1 MEQRQRNQTTVREQQ
16 QEDDQLEDMH
26 HGPFPVEE
34 LQAAGIAALDIKKLK
49 DAGLCTVES
58 VAYSPRKELLQIKG
72 ISEAKVDKIV
82 EAASKLVPLGFT
94 SAGQL
99 HAQRQE
105 IIQISSGSKELD
117 KILDGGIET
126 GSITELYGEFRSG
139 KTQLC
144 HTLCV
149 TCQLPL
155 DQGGGEGKAMYIDA
169 EGTFRPQRLLQIA
182 DRFGLNGND
191 VLENVAYARAY
202 NTDHQSRLL
211 LEAASMMVE
220 TRFALMI
227 VDSATAL
234 YRTDF
239 SGRGELSARQMHLAK
254 FLRSLQKL
262 ADEFGIAVVITNQV
276 VAQVD
281 GSAMFAGPQIKPI
294 GGNIMAH
301 ASTTRLALRK
311 GRGEERICKVI
322 SSPCL
327 AEAEARFQ
335 ISTEGVNDSL
345 AFNSSLATVNHLPA
359 TNLPPTSD
367 DEDHHH
373 DHDHDYNRSHAV
385 LYVGKSKRRYH
396 ISSHVAQH
404 PLLQELVERSG
415 VADSSSSSAV
425 TIDCEVVLFEH
436 LLWMIENADPQPDA
450 GLHEL
455 VDFYAC

>member
-1 MEQRQRNQTTVREQQ
+1 MVRVVGVCKREKTSISMEQQPKRNHRMAEEHEESEEIQ
-16 QEDDQLEDMH
+16 
-26 HGPFPVEE
+26 HGPSPVEQ
-34 LQAAGIAALDIKKLK
+34 LQESGIASLDIKKLK
-49 DAGLCTVES
+49 DAGLCTIES
-58 VAYSPRKELLQIKG
+58 VAYSPRKDLLQIKG
-72 ISEAKVDKIV
+72 IGEAKVDKIID
-82 EAASKLVPLGFT
+82 AGMQYLFYASKLVPLGFT
-94 SAGQL
+94 SASQL
-99 HAQRQE
+99 HAQRLE
-105 IIQISSGSKELD
+105 IIQITSGSRELD
-117 KILDGGIET
+117 KILEGGIET
-126 GSITELYGEFRSG
+126 GSITEVYGEFRSG

-182 DRFGLNGND
+182 DRFGLNGAD

-239 SGRGELSARQMHLAK
+239 SGRGELSARQMHLGK

-281 GSAMFAGPQIKPI
+281 GSAIFAGPQIKPI

-301 ASTTRLALRK
+301 ASTTRLAVRK

-327 AEAEARFQ
+327 PEAEARFQ
-335 ISTEGVNDSL
+335 ISAEGV
-345 AFNSSLATVNHLPA
+345 
-359 TNLPPTSD
+359 
-367 DEDHHH
+367 
-373 DHDHDYNRSHAV
+373 
-385 LYVGKSKRRYH
+385 
-396 ISSHVAQH
+396 
-404 PLLQELVERSG
+404 
-415 VADSSSSSAV
+415 
-425 TIDCEVVLFEH
+425 ID
-436 LLWMIENADPQPDA
+436 ARD
-450 GLHEL
+450 
-455 VDFYAC
+455 

>member
-1 MEQRQRNQTTVREQQ
+1 MERQRNQKPSEEQEEADEIQ
-16 QEDDQLEDMH
+16 
-26 HGPFPVEE
+26 HGPFPVEQ
-34 LQAAGIAALDIKKLK
+34 LQASGIAAMDVKKLK

-72 ISEAKVDKIV
+72 ISEAKVDKII
-82 EAASKLVPLGFT
+82 EAASKIVPLGFT

-99 HAQRQE
+99 HAQRLE
-105 IIQISSGSKELD
+105 IIQLTSGSRELD
-117 KILDGGIET
+117 KILEGGIET
-126 GSITELYGEFRSG
+126 GSITEIYGEFRSG

-182 DRFGLNGND
+182 DRFGLNGAD

-262 ADEFGIAVVITNQV
+262 ADE
-276 VAQVD
+276 VD
-281 GSAMFAGPQIKPI
+281 GSAIFAGPQIKPI

-335 ISTEGVNDSL
+335 ISAEGVTD
-345 AFNSSLATVNHLPA
+345 VK
-359 TNLPPTSD
+359 D
-367 DEDHHH
+367 
-373 DHDHDYNRSHAV
+373 
-385 LYVGKSKRRYH
+385 
-396 ISSHVAQH
+396 
-404 PLLQELVERSG
+404 
-415 VADSSSSSAV
+415 
-425 TIDCEVVLFEH
+425 
-436 LLWMIENADPQPDA
+436 
-450 GLHEL
+450 
-455 VDFYAC
+455 

>member
-1 MEQRQRNQTTVREQQ
+1 MEQQKNRNMVE
-16 QEDDQLEDMH
+16 ENIGEEEII
-26 HGPFPVEE
+26 HGPFPVEQ
-34 LQAAGIAALDIKKLK
+34 LQASGIASVDVKKLK
-49 DAGLCTVES
+49 DAGLCTVEA
-58 VAYSPRKELLQIKG
+58 VAYSPRKELLLIKG
-72 ISEAKVDKIV
+72 ISDAKVDKIT
-82 EAASKLVPLGFT
+82 EAATKLVPLGFT
-94 SAGQL
+94 SASQL

-105 IIQISSGSKELD
+105 IIQITSGSRELD
-117 KILDGGIET
+117 KVLEGGIET
-126 GSITELYGEFRSG
+126 GSITELYGEFHSG

-149 TCQLPL
+149 TCQIRFYFVFITFHLYLRYMNTFQLPL

-182 DRFGLNGND
+182 ERFGLNGAD

-220 TRFALMI
+220 TR
-227 VDSATAL
+227 
-234 YRTDF
+234 TDF

-262 ADEFGIAVVITNQV
+262 ADEFGVAVVITNQV

-311 GRGEERICKVI
+311 GRAEERICKVI

-335 ISTEGVNDSL
+335 ISAEGVTD
-345 AFNSSLATVNHLPA
+345 VK
-359 TNLPPTSD
+359 D
-367 DEDHHH
+367 
-373 DHDHDYNRSHAV
+373 
-385 LYVGKSKRRYH
+385 
-396 ISSHVAQH
+396 
-404 PLLQELVERSG
+404 
-415 VADSSSSSAV
+415 
-425 TIDCEVVLFEH
+425 
-436 LLWMIENADPQPDA
+436 
-450 GLHEL
+450 
-455 VDFYAC
+455 

>member
-1 MEQRQRNQTTVREQQ
+1 MATAAQRHQRMPED
-16 QEDDQLEDMH
+16 QEEAEDVQ
-26 HGPFPVEE
+26 HGPFPIEH
-34 LQAAGIAALDIKKLK
+34 LQASGIAAIDVKKLK

-58 VAYSPRKELLQIKG
+58 VAYSPRKDLLQIKG
-72 ISEAKVDKIV
+72 ISEAKVDKII
-82 EAASKLVPLGFT
+82 EA
-94 SAGQL
+94 
-99 HAQRQE
+99 
-105 IIQISSGSKELD
+105 
-117 KILDGGIET
+117 GGIET

-155 DQGGGEGKAMYIDA
+155 DQGGGEGKALYIDA

-182 DRFGLNGND
+182 DRFGLNGAD

-220 TRFALMI
+220 ARFALMI

-262 ADEFGIAVVITNQV
+262 ADEFGVAVVITNQV

-281 GSAMFAGPQIKPI
+281 GSAIFAGPQIKPI

-311 GRGEERICKVI
+311 GRAEERICKVI

-335 ISTEGVNDSL
+335 ISSEGVTD
-345 AFNSSLATVNHLPA
+345 VK
-359 TNLPPTSD
+359 D
-367 DEDHHH
+367 
-373 DHDHDYNRSHAV
+373 
-385 LYVGKSKRRYH
+385 
-396 ISSHVAQH
+396 
-404 PLLQELVERSG
+404 
-415 VADSSSSSAV
+415 
-425 TIDCEVVLFEH
+425 
-436 LLWMIENADPQPDA
+436 
-450 GLHEL
+450 
-455 VDFYAC
+455 

>member
-1 MEQRQRNQTTVREQQ
+1 MEQQRNQKVVNQQ
-16 QEDDQLEDMH
+16 QQHEDLEEIQ
-26 HGPFPVEE
+26 HGPFPVEQ
-34 LQAAGIAALDIKKLK
+34 LQASGIASLDVKKLK

-58 VAYSPRKELLQIKG
+58 VAFSPRKELLQIKG
-72 ISEAKVDKIV
+72 ISEAKVDKII
-82 EAASKLVPLGFT
+82 EAGMSLRSLFSSKLVPLGFT
-94 SAGQL
+94 SASQL

-105 IIQISSGSKELD
+105 IIQITSGSRELD
-117 KILDGGIET
+117 KEGLRQDLLLSYMASSALEKLSCAT
-126 GSITELYGEFRSG
+126 RS
-139 KTQLC
+139 
-144 HTLCV
+144 
-149 TCQLPL
+149 
-155 DQGGGEGKAMYIDA
+155 A
-169 EGTFRPQRLLQIA
+169 LLA
-182 DRFGLNGND
+182 KFGLNGAD

-262 ADEFGIAVVITNQV
+262 ADEFGVAVVITNQV

-281 GSAMFAGPQIKPI
+281 GSAIFAGPQIKPI

-335 ISTEGVNDSL
+335 ISAEGVTD
-345 AFNSSLATVNHLPA
+345 VK
-359 TNLPPTSD
+359 D
-367 DEDHHH
+367 
-373 DHDHDYNRSHAV
+373 
-385 LYVGKSKRRYH
+385 
-396 ISSHVAQH
+396 
-404 PLLQELVERSG
+404 
-415 VADSSSSSAV
+415 
-425 TIDCEVVLFEH
+425 
-436 LLWMIENADPQPDA
+436 
-450 GLHEL
+450 
-455 VDFYAC
+455 

>member
-1 MEQRQRNQTTVREQQ
+1 MSSSAAHQKAAAAAPADEE
-16 QEDDQLEDMH
+16 EAGEL
-26 HGPFPVEE
+26 GPFPIDQ
-34 LQAAGIAALDIKKLK
+34 LQASGIAALDVKKLK
-49 DAGLCTVES
+49 DAGHCTVES
-58 VAYSPRKELLQIKG
+58 VAYCPRKDLLQIKG
-72 ISEAKVDKIV
+72 ISEAKVDKII

-94 SAGQL
+94 SATQL
-99 HAQRQE
+99 HAQRLE
-105 IIQISSGSKELD
+105 IIQVTTGSRELD
-117 KILDGGIET
+117 RILEGGIET

-155 DQGGGEGKAMYIDA
+155 DQGGGEGKALYIDA

-182 DRFGLNGND
+182 DRFGLNGAD

-220 TRFALMI
+220 TRFALMVI
-227 VDSATAL
+227 DSATAL

-262 ADEFGIAVVITNQV
+262 ADEFGVAVVISNQV

-301 ASTTRLALRK
+301 ASTTRLYLRK
-311 GRGEERICKVI
+311 GRAEERICKVV

-335 ISTEGVNDSL
+335 ISPEGVTD
-345 AFNSSLATVNHLPA
+345 VK
-359 TNLPPTSD
+359 D
-367 DEDHHH
+367 
-373 DHDHDYNRSHAV
+373 
-385 LYVGKSKRRYH
+385 
-396 ISSHVAQH
+396 
-404 PLLQELVERSG
+404 
-415 VADSSSSSAV
+415 
-425 TIDCEVVLFEH
+425 
-436 LLWMIENADPQPDA
+436 
-450 GLHEL
+450 
-455 VDFYAC
+455 

>member
-1 MEQRQRNQTTVREQQ
+1 MERQRNQKPSEEQEEADEIQ
-16 QEDDQLEDMH
+16 
-26 HGPFPVEE
+26 HGPFPVEQ
-34 LQAAGIAALDIKKLK
+34 LQASGIAAMDVKKLK

-72 ISEAKVDKIV
+72 ISEAKVDKII
-82 EAASKLVPLGFT
+82 EAASKIVPLGFT

-99 HAQRQE
+99 HAQRLE
-105 IIQISSGSKELD
+105 IIQLTSGSRELD
-117 KILDGGIET
+117 KILEGGIET
-126 GSITELYGEFRSG
+126 GSITEIYGEFRSG

-182 DRFGLNGND
+182 DRFGLNGAD

-220 TRFALMI
+220 TR
-227 VDSATAL
+227 
-234 YRTDF
+234 TDF

-262 ADEFGIAVVITNQV
+262 ADEFGVAVVITNQV

-281 GSAMFAGPQIKPI
+281 GSAIFAGPQIKPI

-335 ISTEGVNDSL
+335 ISAEGVTD
-345 AFNSSLATVNHLPA
+345 VK
-359 TNLPPTSD
+359 D
-367 DEDHHH
+367 
-373 DHDHDYNRSHAV
+373 
-385 LYVGKSKRRYH
+385 
-396 ISSHVAQH
+396 
-404 PLLQELVERSG
+404 
-415 VADSSSSSAV
+415 
-425 TIDCEVVLFEH
+425 
-436 LLWMIENADPQPDA
+436 
-450 GLHEL
+450 
-455 VDFYAC
+455 

>member
-1 MEQRQRNQTTVREQQ
+1 MEQQQQRNQNLAHEQQ
-16 QEDDQLEDMH
+16 HEEN
-26 HGPFPVEE
+26 GPIPVEL
-34 LQAAGIAALDIKKLK
+34 LQESGIASIDVKKLK
-49 DAGLCTVES
+49 EAGLCTVES

-72 ISEAKVDKIV
+72 ISEAKVDKII
-82 EAASKLVPLGFT
+82 EAVSKLVPLGFT
-94 SAGQL
+94 SASEL
-99 HAQRQE
+99 HVQKLNLV
-105 IIQISSGSKELD
+105 QITSGSRELD
-117 KILDGGIET
+117 KILEGGIET

-149 TCQLPL
+149 TCQLPF

-182 DRFGLNGND
+182 ERYGLNGAD

-211 LEAASMMVE
+211 LSAASMMVE
-220 TRFALMI
+220 SRFALMI

-254 FLRSLQKL
+254 FLRSLQRM
-262 ADEFGIAVVITNQV
+262 ADEFGVAVVITNQV

-281 GSAMFAGPQIKPI
+281 GSAIFAGPQIKPI

-335 ISTEGVNDSL
+335 ISPEGVTD
-345 AFNSSLATVNHLPA
+345 VK
-359 TNLPPTSD
+359 D
-367 DEDHHH
+367 
-373 DHDHDYNRSHAV
+373 
-385 LYVGKSKRRYH
+385 
-396 ISSHVAQH
+396 
-404 PLLQELVERSG
+404 
-415 VADSSSSSAV
+415 
-425 TIDCEVVLFEH
+425 
-436 LLWMIENADPQPDA
+436 
-450 GLHEL
+450 
-455 VDFYAC
+455 

>member
-1 MEQRQRNQTTVREQQ
+1 
-16 QEDDQLEDMH
+16 QES
-26 HGPFPVEE
+26 
-34 LQAAGIAALDIKKLK
+34 GIASIDVKKLK
-49 DAGLCTVES
+49 EAGLCTVES

-72 ISEAKVDKIV
+72 ISEAKVDKII
-82 EAASKLVPLGFT
+82 EAGMCCWPVLPFPFL
-94 SAGQL
+94 
-99 HAQRQE
+99 
-105 IIQISSGSKELD
+105 
-117 KILDGGIET
+117 GGIET

-149 TCQLPL
+149 TCQLPF

-182 DRFGLNGND
+182 ERYGLNGAD

-211 LEAASMMVE
+211 LSAASMMVE
-220 TRFALMI
+220 SRYSSGLPFVCTFALMI

-254 FLRSLQKL
+254 FLRSLQKM
-262 ADEFGIAVVITNQV
+262 ADEFGVAVVITNQV

-281 GSAMFAGPQIKPI
+281 GSAIFAGPQIKPI

-335 ISTEGVNDSL
+335 ISPEGVTD
-345 AFNSSLATVNHLPA
+345 VK
-359 TNLPPTSD
+359 D
-367 DEDHHH
+367 
-373 DHDHDYNRSHAV
+373 
-385 LYVGKSKRRYH
+385 
-396 ISSHVAQH
+396 
-404 PLLQELVERSG
+404 
-415 VADSSSSSAV
+415 
-425 TIDCEVVLFEH
+425 
-436 LLWMIENADPQPDA
+436 
-450 GLHEL
+450 
-455 VDFYAC
+455 

>member
-1 MEQRQRNQTTVREQQ
+1 MEQQKKQKILEQDRQ
-16 QEDDQLEDMH
+16 QEVEDIQ
-26 HGPFPVEE
+26 HGPLPVEK
-34 LQAAGIAALDIKKLK
+34 LQASGVAAIDIKKLK
-49 DAGLCTVES
+49 DGGLCTVES
-58 VAYSPRKELLQIKG
+58 VAFAPRKELLQIKG
-72 ISEAKVDKIV
+72 ISDAKADKII

-94 SAGQL
+94 SAHQL

-105 IIQISSGSKELD
+105 IIQISTGSKELD
-117 KILDGGIET
+117 NILEGGIET

-169 EGTFRPQRLLQIA
+169 EGTFRPQRLVQIA
-182 DRFGLNGND
+182 DRFGLNAND

-262 ADEFGIAVVITNQV
+262 ADEFGVAVVITNQV

-281 GSAMFAGPQIKPI
+281 GSAVFAGPQIKPI

-301 ASTTRLALRK
+301 ATTTRLALRK
-311 GRGEERICKVI
+311 GRAEERICKVV

-327 AEAEARFQ
+327 AESEARFQ
-335 ISTEGVNDSL
+335 ISPEGVTDIK
-345 AFNSSLATVNHLPA
+345 
-359 TNLPPTSD
+359 D
-367 DEDHHH
+367 
-373 DHDHDYNRSHAV
+373 
-385 LYVGKSKRRYH
+385 
-396 ISSHVAQH
+396 
-404 PLLQELVERSG
+404 
-415 VADSSSSSAV
+415 
-425 TIDCEVVLFEH
+425 
-436 LLWMIENADPQPDA
+436 
-450 GLHEL
+450 
-455 VDFYAC
+455 